1 MKHVLV
7 TGCAGFIG
15 MHVAKKLL
23 QMGHSV
29 LGVDNLNNY
38 YNTDIKKDRL
48 NQLKQNHHFVFS
60 ETNLIDSKSIQE
72 NLKAFE
78 IEYVIHLAAQPGV
91 RYSIDHPESC
101 IENNIVAFVNVLEFC
116 RQRQTKH
123 LVYASSSSVYGMNTQ
138 TPYATQQN
146 VDHPVSLY
154 AASKKSN
161 ELMAH
166 CYSHLFNLPTTGLRF
181 FTVYGP
187 WGRPDMSPWLFSK
200 AILNGQAVRL
210 FNHGDMS
217 RDFTYID
224 DIVEGTVSAMGC
236 VAQPSAAFEASLPVS
251 DISSAPYRIY
261 NIGNQNPVRL
271 LDFVHTLE
279 NALGRKAILNMQPMQ
294 PGDVLNTSAN
304 IDSLYNATGYQ
315 PKTDLADG
323 LSQWAQW
330 FIHTGQ
336 HYAT

>member
-1 MKHVLV
+1 
-7 TGCAGFIG
+7 

-29 LGVDNLNNY
+29 IGVDNLNNY

-72 NLKAFE
+72 NLKVFD
-78 IEYVIHLAAQPGV
+78 IEHVIHLAAQPGV
-91 RYSIDHPESC
+91 RYSIDHPEAC

-138 TPYATQQN
+138 TPYATQHN

-200 AILNGQAVRL
+200 AILNGQAIRL

-224 DIVEGTVSAMGC
+224 DIVEGVMRVLDRPAAGNSAWQG
-236 VAQPSAAFEASLPVS
+236 
-251 DISSAPYRIY
+251 DAPDPGTSTSPWRVY
-261 NIGNQNPVRL
+261 NIGNSQPVEL
-271 LDFVHTLE
+271 MDYIAALE
-279 NALGRKAILNMQPMQ
+279 KALGKTAEIQFLPMQ
-294 PGDVLNTSAN
+294 RGDVPDTYADVVDLVEKF
-304 IDSLYNATGYQ
+304 GYQ
-315 PKTDLADG
+315 PSTPVVQGIQRFVA
-323 LSQWAQW
+323 WYRNR
-330 FIHTGQ
+330 FIFI
-336 HYAT
+336 

>member
-29 LGVDNLNNY
+29 IGVDNLNNY

-91 RYSIDHPESC
+91 RYSIDHPEAC

-200 AILNGQAVRL
+200 AILNGQAIRL

>member
-1 MKHVLV
+1 
-7 TGCAGFIG
+7 
-15 MHVAKKLL
+15 
-23 QMGHSV
+23 
-29 LGVDNLNNY
+29 
-38 YNTDIKKDRL
+38 
-48 NQLKQNHHFVFS
+48 
-60 ETNLIDSKSIQE
+60 
-72 NLKAFE
+72 
-78 IEYVIHLAAQPGV
+78 
-91 RYSIDHPESC
+91 
-101 IENNIVAFVNVLEFC
+101 
-116 RQRQTKH
+116 
-123 LVYASSSSVYGMNTQ
+123 
-138 TPYATQQN
+138 
-146 VDHPVSLY
+146 
-154 AASKKSN
+154 
-161 ELMAH
+161 MAH

-200 AILNGQAVRL
+200 AILNGQSIRL

-224 DIVEGTVSAMGC
+224 DIVEGTVSAMDC
-236 VAQPSAAFEASLPVS
+236 VAQPSAEFDPSVPLS
-251 DISSAPYRIY
+251 DISTAPYRIY

-304 IDSLYNATGYQ
+304 IDSLYDATGYQ
-315 PKTDLADG
+315 PKTDLASG

-330 FIHTGQ
+330 FISTGQ